1 MLRAEIYSASSAGR
15 ILEELDIP
23 FQEWSCDEMWE
34 IRVDLGGLS
43 EEELQKIK
51 IEFFDE
57 NKVFDFDYLIFY

>member
-1 MLRAEIYSASSAGR
+1 MLRAEIHSASSAGR
-15 ILEELDIP
+15 MLEELGIP

-57 NKVFDFDYLIFY
+57 DKVFDFDYLIFY